1 MGYTHAC
8 YGDVEQLHEQ
18 GGTAETYDARFAQ
31 REATVGEANN
41 DILRELVEQRSYDG
55 LQDVEVCS
63 ADEFG
68 IGRKRRR
75 HCELCQM
82 PHPKYGKA
90 TRKAKARSVVATVNS
105 T

>member
-55 LQDVEVCS
+55 LQDHKIKYTTFLDFVYNEVNHQPQRPIS
-63 ADEFG
+63 AEPREWSGDETEPN
-68 IGRKRRR
+68 
-75 HCELCQM
+75 HLQ
-82 PHPKYGKA
+82 Y
-90 TRKAKARSVVATVNS
+90 
-105 T
+105 